1 MRVPGLKW
9 LGLLLVAAGLLSS
22 AAVRA
27 QVGAEVPESML
38 REPWVQQLAVVQSLS
53 GTITATIDAKQR
65 ASLVEQL
72 TYLQVAIGEHE
83 SQVDQVIDRI
93 VGDPQFAYI
102 AAETSEAL
110 GDKLAEIHGR
120 FDALYTALGVQQRED
135 VRAAQ
140 ASLDALRERLQA
152 KVYFERDVVHV
163 SASLSR
169 EQIVAFGTRWWN
181 GEERAIAVKKLVAE
195 LRLKLEGG

>member
-9 LGLLLVAAGLLSS
+9 LGLLLLAAGLLAS

-53 GTITATIDAKQR
+53 GTITATTDAQAR
-65 ASLVEQL
+65 ARLVEQL
-72 TYLQVAIGEHE
+72 TYLQVAIGEYE
-83 SQVDQVIDRI
+83 SQVDTVIDRI
-93 VGDPQFAYI
+93 VGDPQFPYI
-102 AAETSEAL
+102 AAETSGAL

-120 FDALYTALGVQQRED
+120 FATLYTALGVQQRED

-140 ASLDALRERLQA
+140 GSLAALRDRLLA
-152 KVYFERDVVHV
+152 RAYFERDVVHV

>member
-9 LGLLLVAAGLLSS
+9 LGWLLVTAGLLAS

-38 REPWVQQLAVVQSLS
+38 REPWVQQLAVLQSLS
-53 GTITATIDAKQR
+53 GTITATTDAQAR
-65 ASLVEQL
+65 ARLVEQL
-72 TYLQVAIGEHE
+72 TYLQVAIGEYE
-83 SQVDQVIDRI
+83 SQVDTVIDRI
-93 VGDPQFAYI
+93 VGDPQFPYI
-102 AAETSEAL
+102 ATETSGAL

-140 ASLDALRERLQA
+140 GSLAALRDRLLA
-152 KVYFERDVVHV
+152 GAYFERDVVHV

-195 LRLKLEGG
+195 LRLTLEAP